1 MGEFEI
7 IERVGVSTKSVS
19 DAVQNAIDNIEGNRN
34 IHFFEII
41 QQRGKVDNHKNIEFQ
56 VIIKIG
62 IV

>member
-7 IERVGVSTKSVS
+7 IERVGVSSKSLS
-19 DAVQNAIDNIEGNRN
+19 DAIQNAIDNVDGDRN

-41 QQRGKVDNHKNIEFQ
+41 QQRGKVDHHKNIEFQ
-56 VIIKIG
+56 VILKIG